1 MKKKII
7 IIVCIL
13 IFCSG
18 CESHADKT
26 TNTNS
31 NQKNN
36 KDVIDMILNLKLIFL
51 LKNNNNISEIVNIPE
66 YTLGSGKISL
76 ANTVLLTPVT

>member
-36 KDVIDMILNLKLIFL
+36 KDVIEEAVEPTASSSIMSKRTSLCFVILQPFSRNL
-51 LKNNNNISEIVNIPE
+51 
-66 YTLGSGKISL
+66 
-76 ANTVLLTPVT
+76 